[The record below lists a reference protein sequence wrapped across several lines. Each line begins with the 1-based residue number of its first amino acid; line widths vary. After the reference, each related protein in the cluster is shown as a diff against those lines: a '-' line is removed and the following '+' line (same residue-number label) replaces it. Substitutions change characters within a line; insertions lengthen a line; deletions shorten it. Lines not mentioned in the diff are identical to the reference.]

1 MFLNAACKVRNNSF
15 RTLELRIKD
24 DNYHFFIHKFLKMKK
39 FSTENEKIVLKF
51 STGKEPPMV
60 EGALNLCDMPPRF
73 GGRNLQW
80 WRERWICVICHL
92 DLVEGTSNGGGS
104 LESLWYAASIRW
116 KDPRLGGKSLKSPR
130 DKLQLV
136 EEARKSFSKK
146 SLLAVIR
153 GLRTVS
159 NPQLKP

>member
-15 RTLELRIKD
+15 RTLELQIKD
-24 DNYHFFIHKFLKMKK
+24 DNYHFFIHKFLKKEK

-80 WRERWICVICHL
+80 WKE
-92 DLVEGTSNGGGS
+92 
-104 LESLWYAASIRW
+104 
-116 KDPRLGGKSLKSPR
+116 P
-130 DKLQLV
+130 
-136 EEARKSFSKK
+136 
-146 SLLAVIR
+146 
-153 GLRTVS
+153 
-159 NPQLKP
+159 